1 MTKPAL
7 RTVKKIPRLPRRK
20 SDSHK
25 GDFGRILIVGGSRGM
40 IGAPALAASAA
51 LRSGAGLVKMA
62 LPDRIQLT
70 TAALEPCATSLALPD
85 TAAGTFALAA
95 VAKIISAAKGH
106 DVIAIGPGL
115 GTSTVLTKMLA
126 TVIALPN
133 KPMVIDA
140 DGLNNLSNV
149 KNWPKKIREKR
160 AKLILTPHPGEA
172 RRLWSSLS
180 KSAYPKDRQAAALG
194 LARDSKQ
201 TVVLKGAGTIV
212 TDGSRVY
219 KNTTGNPGLAT
230 GGTGDVLT
238 GIIAALLGQGL
249 DLFNSAVL
257 GVYLHG
263 RAGDLAAEMVGQVS
277 LTAADLLEVLPDALR
292 QTR

>member
-1 MTKPAL
+1 M
-7 RTVKKIPRLPRRK
+7 
-20 SDSHK
+20 
-25 GDFGRILIVGGSRGM
+25 
-40 IGAPALAASAA
+40 
-51 LRSGAGLVKMA
+51 
-62 LPDRIQLT
+62 
-70 TAALEPCATSLALPD
+70 
-85 TAAGTFALAA
+85 
-95 VAKIISAAKGH
+95 
-106 DVIAIGPGL
+106 
-115 GTSTVLTKMLA
+115 
-126 TVIALPN
+126 
-133 KPMVIDA
+133 
-140 DGLNNLSNV
+140 
-149 KNWPKKIREKR
+149 
-160 AKLILTPHPGEA
+160 TPHPGEA
-172 RRLWSSLS
+172 KRLWSSLS
-180 KSAYPKDRQAAALG
+180 KSAYPRDRRSAALG
-194 LARDSKQ
+194 LARACKQ